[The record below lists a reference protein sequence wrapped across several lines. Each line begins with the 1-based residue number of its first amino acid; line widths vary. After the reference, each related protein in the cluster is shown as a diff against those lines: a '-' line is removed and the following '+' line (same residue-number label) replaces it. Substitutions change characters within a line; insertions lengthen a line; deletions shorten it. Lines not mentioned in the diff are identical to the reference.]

1 MGGAPTAG
9 DAGLPRRP
17 RIREAVLQQRASSS
31 ARLRPWPRGVLRAG
45 PKRRGHLWPAQDT
58 ACSAASVSRPTVLGS
73 NRRRPL
79 QPGSPSQGRKTNVSA
94 IPASRGMRSC
104 VSGKKS
110 LFPVHLRTALPCPPP
125 QPLPSGPGDKAMA
138 HACEVC
144 PWGGGQR
151 KTFASDF
158 DVSSSGEGGGNF
170 QKTLERTPI
179 ARFGKSGF
187 PKSLPQI
194 APNSETQTG

>member
-1 MGGAPTAG
+1 
-9 DAGLPRRP
+9 
-17 RIREAVLQQRASSS
+17 
-31 ARLRPWPRGVLRAG
+31 
-45 PKRRGHLWPAQDT
+45 
-58 ACSAASVSRPTVLGS
+58 
-73 NRRRPL
+73 
-79 QPGSPSQGRKTNVSA
+79 
-94 IPASRGMRSC
+94 
-104 VSGKKS
+104 
-110 LFPVHLRTALPCPPP
+110 
-125 QPLPSGPGDKAMA
+125 MA

-179 ARFGKSGF
+179 ACFGKSGF
-187 PKSLPQI
+187 PNSLPQI